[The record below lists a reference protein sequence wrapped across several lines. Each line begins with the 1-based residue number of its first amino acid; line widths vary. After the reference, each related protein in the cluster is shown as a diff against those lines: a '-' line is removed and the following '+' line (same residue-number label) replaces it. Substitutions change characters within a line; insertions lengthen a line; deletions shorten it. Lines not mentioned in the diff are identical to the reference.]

1 MAEDQMSVLPTGS
14 ELAFAL
20 IESSQAAALLL
31 DESLTVVA
39 ASTSFLRTFRLK
51 VEDVVGRAALEIGA
65 GEWAVPQLRSLLN
78 ATASGAAAIDAYEM
92 DLKAEAGQHRRLV
105 LHAQKL
111 EYGLADA
118 PIRIL
123 LTITDVTAA
132 RGVEKLKDQLLQDKA
147 IALQEVQH
155 RVANSLQIIASV
167 ILQSARKVKSEES
180 RDHLRDAHNRVM
192 SVAALQQQLSTSRIG
207 DVELQPYFK
216 QLCDS
221 LGASMIQDHDQV
233 SLVTDI
239 DDSVVEANTSIS
251 LGLLVTELVIN
262 GLKHA
267 FPDGRKGKI
276 VVGYHSD
283 AAGWTL
289 CVMDDGVGMPT
300 DPDAA
305 KPGLGTSIVQALAKQ
320 MQSVVEVVDN
330 APGTKVSVICTAAD
344 RLKAQPAV

>member
-1 MAEDQMSVLPTGS
+1 MADVSPLAALAGP

-31 DESLTVVA
+31 DENLTVVA
-39 ASTSFLRTFRLK
+39 VSTSFLRAFKMTL
-51 VEDVVGRAALEIGA
+51 EDVVGREAFALGA

-92 DLKAEAGQHRRLV
+92 DLKGDAGAIRRLV

-111 EYGLADA
+111 EYGLTAA
-118 PIRIL
+118 PIRLL
-123 LTITDVTAA
+123 LTVTDVTRA
-132 RGVEKLKDQLLQDKA
+132 RGVETLKDQLLHDKA

-167 ILQSARKVKSEES
+167 ILQSARKVQSEES
-180 RDHLRDAHNRVM
+180 RGHLRDVHNRVM

-207 DVELQPYFK
+207 NVELGPYFK

-221 LGASMIQDHDQV
+221 LGASMIQDHGQV
-233 SLVTDI
+233 TLATDI
-239 DDSVVEANTSIS
+239 DDTVVEASVSIS

-262 GLKHA
+262 CLKHA
-267 FPDGRKGKI
+267 FPDGRKGEV
-276 VVGYHSD
+276 VVGYHRD
-283 AAGWTL
+283 GAGWTL
-289 CVMDDGVGMPT
+289 CVKDNGVGMPAA
-300 DPDAA
+300 PGGA

-320 MQSVVEVVDN
+320 LRGVVEVVDN
-330 APGTKVSVICTAAD
+330 APGTKVSIICTAAD
-344 RLKAQPAV
+344 LPKAQPAV